1 MNAPILTVPQ
11 ADPGAGYH
19 AHKAEIDAA
28 ALRALGSGWYILGA
42 EGAAFEKE
50 FAAWQGAARAV
61 GCANGTDALM
71 LTLRGMGIGA
81 GCTVVTVS
89 HTAVATV
96 AAIEMVGATPLLV
109 DIDPDTFTMD
119 PDELVA
125 VLNDPPPG
133 LPPIRAI
140 IPVHLYGHPADMRA
154 LRAVAER
161 HGLALLEDAAQAHG
175 AAQQEHRCGALGTA
189 AAWSFYPG
197 KNLGALGDGGAIT
210 TNDESL
216 ALRLRA
222 LRNYGS
228 RQRYVHEVAGVNSRL
243 DELQAAVLRAKLPR
257 LDEWNA
263 SRRSMARRYADGL
276 CGLDLALPQQ
286 RDDTTHAWHLYVV
299 ESDERDGLRE
309 RLARRGIECHV
320 HYPTAPHHQGA
331 YRDTA
336 LGRCVL
342 PVSER
347 LAATA
352 LSLPLSP
359 TMTADQV
366 DRVIDA
372 VRAEAGH
379 LAHA

>member
-1 MNAPILTVPQ
+1 VSPDVPFYDLAGLHATMRGALDDALARVVSRGWYILGEEVERFEGEFAAYT
-11 ADPGAGYH
+11 GARHCISVGNGL
-19 AHKAEIDAA
+19 DALVL
-28 ALRALGSGWYILGA
+28 ALRALGIGEGDEVIVPGA
-42 EGAAFEKE
+42 TFIAT
-50 FAAWQGAARAV
+50 WLAV
-61 GCANGTDALM
+61 SA
-71 LTLRGMGIGA
+71 
-81 GCTVVTVS
+81 
-89 HTAVATV
+89 
-96 AAIEMVGATPLLV
+96 VGATPVPV
-109 DIDPDTFTMD
+109 DVDRHDRTLDVRATAA
-119 PDELVA
+119 A
-125 VLNDPPPG
+125 VTSRT
-133 LPPIRAI
+133 RAI

-299 ESDERDGLRE
+299 ESDERDGLRA